1 MKPTK
6 TLLAILLFV
15 FSLNCF
21 SQNWLTSFE
30 EAKSIAS
37 IENRKIVLVFSG
49 SDWCGPCIK
58 LDNEIWKTDEFQSYA
73 KKNFVMIRADFPRR
87 KKNALSIDQQNHNN
101 KLAEAYNKNGYFPLV
116 VVFDSA
122 GKRIGETGYKK
133 KTPKEYIEIME
144 SL

>member
-1 MKPTK
+1 MRPTK
-6 TLLAILLFV
+6 ILFAILLFV
-15 FSLNCF
+15 FSFNCF

-37 IENRKIVLVFSG
+37 KENRKIVLVFSG

-73 KKNFVMIRADFPRR
+73 KNNFVMIRADFPRR
-87 KKNALSIDQQNHNN
+87 KKNALNSEQQEHNN
-101 KLAEAYNKNGYFPLV
+101 KLAEAYNKNGFFPLV
-116 VVFDSA
+116 VVFDST
-122 GKRIGETGYKK
+122 GKHIGETGYKK
-133 KTPKEYIEIME
+133 KSPKEYIKIIE